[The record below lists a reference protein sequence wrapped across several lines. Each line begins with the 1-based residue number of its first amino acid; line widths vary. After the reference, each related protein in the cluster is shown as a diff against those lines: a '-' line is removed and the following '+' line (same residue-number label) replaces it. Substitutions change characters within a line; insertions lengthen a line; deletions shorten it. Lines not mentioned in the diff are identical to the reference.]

1 MQYYY
6 CSTIRTET
14 ATYVN
19 VRCEVLTEVTVKII
33 VIWDDA
39 M

>member
-6 CSTIRTET
+6 CSTIGTEA
-14 ATYVN
+14 ATCVN
-19 VRCEVLTEVTVKII
+19 VRCEVLTEVTVKSI
-33 VIWDDA
+33 VIWDNA